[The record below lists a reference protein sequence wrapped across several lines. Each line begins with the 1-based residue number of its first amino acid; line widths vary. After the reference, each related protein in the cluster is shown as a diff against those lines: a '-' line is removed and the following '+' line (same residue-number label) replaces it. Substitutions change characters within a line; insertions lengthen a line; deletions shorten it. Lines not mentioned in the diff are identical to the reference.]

1 MTDDSVK
8 GYWHIYSDGKRADI
22 PFGRDEDKIFAMNS
36 IAISAYANGMEVI
49 CLEVNDTHLHSIVR
63 GENVDGFR
71 TGLKR
76 RLTTHAR
83 RNDADSAGEFFLAA
97 GEIRTRDELLT
108 KIVYTFRNCLDVC
121 RCAPWNYRWGVGNLL
136 FAPRTVEGTPLSE
149 FSGRE
154 RYRILECRYDL
165 PLEWRIDK
173 DGLILPASYIDA
185 GNVERLFGSVRAFL
199 AFLHIRKD
207 DEQKLKQNFASNY
220 IEQRSITDLR
230 ELANRQSHH
239 KYGMALRELSFESR
253 ISIASDLLRLR
264 TATRSESLA
273 KALFLKREDL
283 DRLL

>member
-1 MTDDSVK
+1 MTDDKVK
-8 GYWHIYSDGKRADI
+8 GYWHVYSDGKRADI
-22 PFGRDEDKIFAMNS
+22 PFGTDQDKTFAMNA
-36 IAISAYANGMEVI
+36 IAICAYANGMEVL
-49 CLEVNDTHLHSIVR
+49 CLEVNDTHLHSILR
-63 GENVDGFR
+63 GDNVDGFR

-83 RNDADSAGEFFLAA
+83 KNGADSEGELFLAA
-97 GEIRTRDELLT
+97 GEIQTRDELLT
-108 KIVYTFRNCLDVC
+108 KIVYTFRNCLDSC
-121 RCAPWNYRWGVGNLL
+121 RCAPWNYRWGVGNLF

-149 FSGRE
+149 LSGRE

-165 PLEWRIDK
+165 PMTWRIDES
-173 DGLILPASYIDA
+173 GLILPASYIDA
-185 GNVERLFGSVRAFL
+185 ESVERLFGSVRAFI

-207 DEQKLKQNFASNY
+207 DELKLKQNFSSNY

-230 ELANRQSHH
+230 EAANRQAHQ
-239 KYGMALRELSFESR
+239 KYGMALRDLSFESR
-253 ISIASDLLRLR
+253 IRMASDLLRLR